1 MIMAFLLTVIVDGVT
16 VSTPDMLFEDVYE
29 CNKFANAIERG
40 ELGPN
45 QRPYKWQE
53 NITAHCVPKMVREN
67 TFLFK

>member
-1 MIMAFLLTVIVDGVT
+1 
-16 VSTPDMLFEDVYE
+16 LFENVYE

-53 NITAHCVPKMVREN
+53 NISAYCIPKMVREG

>member
-1 MIMAFLLTVIVDGVT
+1 ML
-16 VSTPDMLFEDVYE
+16 TPDMLFEDVYE
-29 CNKFANAIERG
+29 CNKFANTIERG

-53 NITAHCVPKMVREN
+53 NITAHCVPKMVREG

>member
-1 MIMAFLLTVIVDGVT
+1 MIMAFLLTVIVDGAT
-16 VSTPDMLFEDVYE
+16 VSTPDMLFENVYE

-53 NITAHCVPKMVREN
+53 NISSHCVPKMVREG
-67 TFLFK
+67 TFLF